1 MTRAPSSALR
11 ENRLQIVFDLAIVLV
26 FALFLW
32 APWERIAD
40 AGSSA
45 ATMAW
50 LALPMVLAHHGLQL
64 EYATSIVTISALA
77 AAALGALLSIA
88 SRIRGSAALWAVGAW
103 LFGCSVAI
111 LMLLWTAVGFLGALL
126 LIVALRARFVAMR
139 SATSLAAVL
148 SELWP
153 LGYAIGFAALAWRYN
168 PQLLLKVL
176 LIAFGAS
183 LIARAV
189 MPSRESGAATANAGS
204 QQLRPGKES

>member
-1 MTRAPSSALR
+1 MTRAPSSPLR

-26 FALFLW
+26 FAIFLW

-45 ATMAW
+45 AIMAW
-50 LALPMVLAHHGLQL
+50 LALPMILARHGLHL
-64 EYATSIVTISALA
+64 VYATMTVTISSLA
-77 AAALGALLSIA
+77 AAALGALISIA
-88 SRIRGSAALWAVGAW
+88 ARIRGRAALWAVGAW

-111 LMLLWTAVGFLGALL
+111 LMPLWTAVGFLGALL

-139 SATSLAAVL
+139 PATALVAAL
-148 SELWP
+148 SDLWP
-153 LGYAIGFAALAWRYN
+153 LGYAAGFATLAWHYD

-189 MPSRESGAATANAGS
+189 MPSRESGTATANAGS
-204 QQLRPGKES
+204 QQLRSGKES

>member
-1 MTRAPSSALR
+1 MTRSPSLR
-11 ENRLQIVFDLAIVLV
+11 KSSLPIVFDLAMVLI
-26 FALFLW
+26 FAIFLW

-50 LALPMVLAHHGLQL
+50 LALPMVLAHHGLHL
-64 EYATSIVTISALA
+64 EYATVTVTISALA

-88 SRIRGSAALWAVGAW
+88 ARIRGNAALWAAGTW

-111 LMLLWTAVGFLGALL
+111 LMPRWTAVGFLGALL
-126 LIVALRARFVAMR
+126 LIVALRMRFVAMR
-139 SATSLAAVL
+139 STTALAAIL
-148 SELWP
+148 SEFWP
-153 LGYAIGFAALAWRYN
+153 LGYAAGFAALAWRYN

-176 LIAFGAS
+176 LIAFGVS

-189 MPSRESGAATANAGS
+189 MPSRESGTATANAES
-204 QQLRPGKES
+204 QQLRSGKES

>member
-1 MTRAPSSALR
+1 MTRAPSSPFR
-11 ENRLQIVFDLAIVLV
+11 ENRLQIVFDLAMVLI

-32 APWERIAD
+32 APWGRIAD

-50 LALPMVLAHHGLQL
+50 LALPMVLARHGLHL
-64 EYATSIVTISALA
+64 EYATVTVTISALA

-88 SRIRGSAALWAVGAW
+88 ARTRGSVALWAVGAW

-111 LMLLWTAVGFLGALL
+111 LMPLWTAVGFLGALL
-126 LIVALRARFVAMR
+126 LLVALRARFVAMR
-139 SATSLAAVL
+139 STAALAAVL
-148 SELWP
+148 SEFWP
-153 LGYAIGFAALAWRYN
+153 LGYAAGFAALAWRYN

-189 MPSRESGAATANAGS
+189 MPSRESGTATTNAGS
-204 QQLRPGKES
+204 QQLRSGKES